1 MTCLLGFGGNLETWR
16 EEERGPF
23 IYYKVSWETSSD
35 LDVNHE
41 VSEFLLFPGMSAG
54 DTRLKTGL
62 FH

>member
-41 VSEFLLFPGMSAG
+41 VSEFVLFPGTIISAG
-54 DTRLKTGL
+54 DAR
-62 FH
+62 